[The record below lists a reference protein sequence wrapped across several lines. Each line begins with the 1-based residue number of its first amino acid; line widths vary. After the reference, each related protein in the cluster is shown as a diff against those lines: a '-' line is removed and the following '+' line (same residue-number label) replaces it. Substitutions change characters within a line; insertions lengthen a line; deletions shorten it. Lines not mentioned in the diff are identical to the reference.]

1 MIRLHPSIGVLLVAA
16 AALGGCAVKQP
27 PPADDALAGIL
38 PSGSVVP
45 DAWKAGNG
53 LPGTTPAEWVRTFG
67 DPQLEMLID
76 EALRNNLDLQAA
88 AARVE
93 VASALVSQARSLLFP
108 QLSVIAGV
116 GVVGRDA
123 VKDRSGLAGEISWEL
138 DLWGRVRAQTA
149 SAVANRQAFEADQHY
164 ARQSVAAMVATLWY
178 QTIAI
183 ERSRRTAEEAAV
195 VYDDLLRLVGT
206 RHRIGKVSQQEVALA
221 GADLYRARHQER
233 VYATSEQQV
242 ARGLEVT
249 LGRYPADELALAA
262 DLPALPPPVPAGIPA
277 ELLERR
283 PDLIAAE
290 RRVAA
295 AFHTI
300 QATKATRLPR
310 IALTGLGGRSTSELL
325 RLADV
330 GAGFWTV
337 AANFL
342 APIFTGG
349 AIEARIDQATAEQ
362 QAALATF
369 GQTALRAF
377 SEVET
382 ALASEGLLAD
392 QQAYLERVLREDS
405 DAVRL
410 SRVRY
415 DIGSSDLLDVLQ
427 LQARQLDTRFQLI
440 GVRADR
446 LANRVALHLALGGGF
461 DPPPAP

>member
-1 MIRLHPSIGVLLVAA
+1 MIRPPCIGVLLVAFA
-16 AALGGCAVKQP
+16 TLGGCAVKQP

-38 PSGSVVP
+38 PAGSVVP
-45 DAWKAGNG
+45 DAWKATNG
-53 LPGTTPAEWVRTFG
+53 LPGTTPAEWIRTFG
-67 DPQLEMLID
+67 DPQLDVLVD

-88 AARVE
+88 AARIE
-93 VASALVSQARSLLFP
+93 FASAVVTQARSLLYP
-108 QLSVIAGV
+108 YVGLAGGA
-116 GVVGRDA
+116 GVVGRDDTR
-123 VKDRSGLAGEISWEL
+123 DRSGLVGEISWEL
-138 DLWGRVRAQTA
+138 DLWGRVRAQAA
-149 SAVANRQAFEADQHY
+149 SAQASREAFEADQRY

-178 QTIAI
+178 ETIAI
-183 ERSRRTAEEAAV
+183 DRARRTAEEAAI

-206 RHRIGKVSQQEVALA
+206 RHKVGKVSQQEVALA
-221 GADLYRARHQER
+221 GADLYRARHRER
-233 VYATSEQQV
+233 VFATSEQQV
-242 ARGLEVT
+242 VRGLEVT
-249 LGRYPADELALAA
+249 LGRYPAAELALAA
-262 DLPALPPPVPAGIPA
+262 DLPALPPPVPAGIPS

-295 AFHTI
+295 AFHLI
-300 QATKATRLPR
+300 QAAEATRLPR
-310 IALTGLGGRSTSELL
+310 IALTAAGGRSTSELL
-325 RLADV
+325 RLANV

-342 APIFTGG
+342 APLFTGG
-349 AIEARIDQATAEQ
+349 ALKAQVEMANAEQ
-362 QAALATF
+362 QAALAIF

-377 SEVET
+377 SEVESS
-382 ALASEGLLAD
+382 LASEGLLAD
-392 QQAYLERVLREDS
+392 QQSYLERVLVQDS

>member
-1 MIRLHPSIGVLLVAA
+1 MIRPPCIGALLVAFA
-16 AALGGCAVKQP
+16 TLGGCAVKQP

-38 PSGSVVP
+38 PTGSVVP
-45 DAWKAGNG
+45 DAWKAANG
-53 LPGTTPAEWVRTFG
+53 LPGPTPAEWVRTFG
-67 DPQLEMLID
+67 DPQLDVLVD

-93 VASALVSQARSLLFP
+93 FAAAVVTQARSLLYPYFG
-108 QLSVIAGV
+108 LAGGA
-116 GVVGRDA
+116 GVVGRDDTR
-123 VKDRSGLAGEISWEL
+123 DRSGLVGEISWEL
-138 DLWGRVRAQTA
+138 DLWGRVRAQAA
-149 SAVANRQAFEADQHY
+149 SAQANRDAFEADQRY
-164 ARQSVAAMVATLWY
+164 ARQSVAALVATLWY

-183 ERSRRTAEEAAV
+183 ERARRTAEEAAG

-221 GADLYRARHQER
+221 GADLYRARHRER
-233 VYATSEQQV
+233 VFATSEQQV
-242 ARGLEVT
+242 VRGLEVT

-262 DLPALPPPVPAGIPA
+262 DLPAVPPPVPAGVPS

-295 AFHTI
+295 AFHLV
-300 QATKATRLPR
+300 QAAEATRLPR
-310 IALTGLGGRSTSELL
+310 IALTAAGGRSTSELL
-325 RLADV
+325 RLANV

-342 APIFTGG
+342 APLFTGG
-349 AIEARIDQATAEQ
+349 ALKAQVEMANAEQ
-362 QAALATF
+362 QAALAIF

-377 SEVET
+377 GEVESS
-382 ALASEGLLAD
+382 LASEGLLAD
-392 QQAYLERVLREDS
+392 QQTYLERVLVQDS

-415 DIGSSDLLDVLQ
+415 DIGSTDLLDVLQ

-440 GVRADR
+440 GIRADR

-461 DPPPAP
+461 DLPPAP